1 MIGVTGFTPVLS
13 FTIENT
19 ITMEAQQQ
27 QYAFFAVLAVI
38 VIGVVSFVFLNQK
51 KPKAAKAEAKAPKKT
66 SAPASTPAPASA
78 PTTDAEGAT
87 SGTEGSKKKRKKRS
101 KAKATTKG
109 QVIAPVGQM
118 DDAPES
124 DDEEEGAPAKPEA
137 PPAPKEAPK
146 PKKTM
151 EEKVVEELL
160 KMDEKKNKDKKNKDN
175 KKGNGKKSPVVA
187 KMEDSAEGDESD
199 EGEDAIF
206 LTGKAAAAAADGW
219 AVVEKKG
226 GKAAKKVEPTPAP
239 VVEQVTE
246 STPSAAAEEPVTAP
260 AAAPAAEEE
269 AVVEEEDKTPPPPP
283 VPVIEK
289 VTQELTVEAKRLGL
303 LIGVKGA
310 TRIAIQSATDT
321 NIQMP
326 KTEKD
331 STGEVTISVTGEE
344 AGVVKAVAAMKE
356 LLVKGYCMLLAD
368 PDFRESDVTVH
379 PRYLPDII
387 GKNGAVIKALGQH
400 TGVKITV
407 PNAVKTPGPDG
418 KVPKVKIGLA
428 GPKEK
433 VAQCRNLVKEITRF
447 YHTEVT
453 HPNVV
458 HEEMTIDVKYYNFII
473 GAKGSEIKHIQN
485 SYKVSV
491 HIPDSDSVNPNVLI
505 VGEAAGVA
513 NAKRHIEKLIEKVDE
528 RNNPKP
534 AEKTEDDE
542 DADATPASDAET
554 PTAGATTANADG
566 EESWMKELGP
576 PGDAFPATISPP
588 IGLTKTD
595 NGKPAWNTLAAGK
608 TW

>member
-1 MIGVTGFTPVLS
+1 MDP
-13 FTIENT
+13 
-19 ITMEAQQQ
+19 QQQ
-27 QYAFFAVLAVI
+27 QYTIFALVAVV
-38 VIGVVSFVFLNQK
+38 VIGVVSFVFMNQK
-51 KPKAAKAEAKAPKKT
+51 KHKPAKVEAKAAKKT
-66 SAPASTPAPASA
+66 ASAPAAA
-78 PTTDAEGAT
+78 PTQSSDTEGAT
-87 SGTEGSKKKRKKRS
+87 SGTEAAKKKRKKRS
-101 KAKATTKG
+101 KAKASTKG

-124 DDEEEGAPAKPEA
+124 DDEDDSSPVPSAKPE
-137 PPAPKEAPK
+137 PPVQKEAPK

-151 EEKVVEELL
+151 EEKAFEEIL
-160 KMDEKKNKDKKNKDN
+160 KMDDKKNKDKKKDS

-187 KMEDSAEGDESD
+187 KMEDNADESD

-206 LTGKAAAAAADGW
+206 LTGKAAAAADGW

-226 GKAAKKVEPTPAP
+226 GKQAKKVEPTPAAP
-239 VVEQVTE
+239 PAVEVPAPATT
-246 STPSAAAEEPVTAP
+246 STPSAAADELAP
-260 AAAPAAEEE
+260 ATTVDEAATPETDE
-269 AVVEEEDKTPPPPP
+269 AVEEEDTTPAAPP

-344 AGVVKAVAAMKE
+344 AGVAKAITAMKE
-356 LLVKGYCMLLAD
+356 LLAKNYCMLLAD

-387 GKNGAVIKALGQH
+387 GKNGFVIKALMNH
-400 TGVKITV
+400 TGVKITPPV
-407 PNAVKTPGPDG
+407 INKAPDGKITKAAGPDG
-418 KVPKVKIGLA
+418 KVSKVKIGLA

-433 VAQCRNLVKEITRF
+433 VALCRNLIKEITRY

-458 HEEMTIDVKYYNFII
+458 HEEMVIDPKYYNFII

-491 HIPDSDSVNPNVLI
+491 HIPDADSVNPNVLI
-505 VGEAAGVA
+505 VGEEANVG
-513 NAKRHIEKLIEKVDE
+513 NAKRHVEKLIEKVNE

-534 AEKTEDDE
+534 KEASEEDEDDVAVTSSSE
-542 DADATPASDAET
+542 AET
-554 PTAGATTANADG
+554 PTVGAAVAAAQDG

-576 PGDAFPATISPP
+576 PAGDAFPATISAP
-588 IGLTKTD
+588 IGLSKPE

>member
-1 MIGVTGFTPVLS
+1 MD
-13 FTIENT
+13 
-19 ITMEAQQQ
+19 AQQQ
-27 QYAFFAVLAVI
+27 QYTIFALVAVV

-51 KPKAAKAEAKAPKKT
+51 KPKAVKAESKT
-66 SAPASTPAPASA
+66 SKRSSASVPAPAAAAAVAVSS
-78 PTTDAEGAT
+78 DAEGTA
-87 SGTEGSKKKRKKRS
+87 SGTEAAKKKRKKRS
-101 KAKATTKG
+101 KAKASSKG

-124 DDEEEGAPAKPEA
+124 DDEEDTPTTKPEA

-151 EEKVVEELL
+151 EEKAFEEIL
-160 KMDEKKNKDKKNKDN
+160 KMDDKKNKDKKKDN

-187 KMEDSAEGDESD
+187 KMEDSAEADESD
-199 EGEDAIF
+199 GEDAIF
-206 LTGKAAAAAADGW
+206 LTGKAAAAADGW

-226 GKAAKKVEPTPAP
+226 GKQAKKADAAPSVTSSAPASALVVEP
-239 VVEQVTE
+239 VTA
-246 STPSAAAEEPVTAP
+246 STPSASAEETE
-260 AAAPAAEEE
+260 AAVPDAQEEE
-269 AVVEEEDKTPPPPP
+269 DASEEEDKTPTTPP

-289 VTQELTVEAKRLGL
+289 FTQELTVEAKRLGL

-331 STGEVTISVTGEE
+331 STGDVTISVTGEE
-344 AGVVKAVAAMKE
+344 AGVAKAITAMKE
-356 LLVKGYCMLLAD
+356 LLAKGYCLLLSD
-368 PDFRESDVTVH
+368 PDFRESDATVH
-379 PRYLPDII
+379 PRFLPDII
-387 GKNGAVIKALGQH
+387 GKNGSVIKALSQH

-407 PNAVKTPGPDG
+407 PTASKAPGPDG
-418 KVPKVKIGLA
+418 KVSKVKIGLA
-428 GPKEK
+428 GPKDK
-433 VAQCRNLVKEITRF
+433 VALCRNLIKEITRY

-453 HPNVV
+453 HPNIV
-458 HEEMTIDVKYYNFII
+458 HEEMTIDAKYYNFII

-491 HIPDSDSVNPNVLI
+491 HIPDADSVNPNVLI
-505 VGEAAGVA
+505 VGEATGVA
-513 NAKRHIEKLIEKVDE
+513 NALRHIEKLIEKVNE

-534 AEKTEDDE
+534 KETAEESEDSGE
-542 DADATPASDAET
+542 SSSEAQT
-554 PTAGATTANADG
+554 PTAPQDG

-576 PGDAFPATISPP
+576 PAGEAFPATIAAP
-588 IGLTKTD
+588 IGLTKPE